1 MTALCIPDEA
11 DRGRDG
17 WHVVWPHR
25 EDILGYL
32 VPRAWFWNAEH
43 QEWRETPR
51 RMTAWSDSMIDG
63 YRYGGPAPEAK
74 ESEVHDPSVD

>member
-17 WHVVWPHR
+17 WHVVWMTRRPWFLFWHAAEAR
-25 EDILGYL
+25 WTFDGDLRL
-32 VPRAWFWNAEH
+32 PCKPR
-43 QEWRETPR
+43 Q
-51 RMTAWSDSMIDG
+51 MTKLG

-74 ESEVHDPSVD
+74 EAKP